1 MDGQYSPDDE
11 IDIDSLASSEP
22 PEYVPQMFSEG
33 GEVEEDDI
41 EYYAKGGDASI
52 ESQTDSM
59 NQFLLADEADT
70 AYAPMYPSEAK
81 ESEKDTRT
89 AKMMLKQLSTKGG
102 GGKSKRSKEMSM
114 EMAGLSPAIPEL
126 GASPTEQEKLMQ
138 IASARSQ
145 YDALEQ
151 AYKLKAQAAQR
162 AGKGFMRPTFN
173 AASLESPTLEKPG
186 PLMARTFAKGG
197 AALKGTKAVDEAG
210 KPVLAYRGEYGPGSG
225 LSTQQGS
232 LSYGTKDAANLYA
245 TSPNTG
251 AAVEAAK
258 VFPSYLSIRK
268 PLVNDPT
275 DPFIDLGVLRKA
287 LGEAEFSRVV
297 KNNSGLIERTGA
309 FDRLATERGYTSV
322 ADVMKKDPKALNSLY
337 VDIYPI
343 LDDAQA
349 VKTLQKR
356 GYDGAIYGGSG
367 ATAREP
373 EYRVFGAS
381 QAVSPYG
388 MQPMAPRTARQQFSD
403 VVRSMDISP
412 TDALEFLGKAG
423 GAAATALS
431 PSTTNEGEAEELAR
445 RRAMPPTITPV
456 KRAEGSPASGER
468 LTPQQIE
475 RLAAD
480 QAALNQYYA
489 AKARP
494 STGMNR
500 QKGPI
505 SQQLDTG
512 EAYINMAK
520 GVTELPYDLAGAPV
534 DIATLLM
541 RPFGYSTEKPVM
553 GSDWIKAQMTKAGV
567 RPEPPADPTAKGFYT
582 AGELLSN
589 LTNPAAVPRKVG
601 PVVEKGVTAVGKE
614 AARQVERGMFNEGPL
629 RNITPQPMYAVRP
642 EGGGTTF
649 TGVREPASSRTT
661 APISRFDKL
670 IEAGANP
677 RIEGLSNEMGD
688 AIENFW
694 RSKAQNYFTRQYGTP
709 SDPVFKQIISGQLRT
724 PALQRQIPDYAL
736 DQLSVGKTRVDP
748 VTGESRFYPKYPQ
761 ALEDLTRRYDEMT
774 GLEGV
779 AFNVKEPI
787 FDPNYPSTMGNR
799 GTQLEIA
806 AREDVI
812 NKLIAGG
819 MNPNL
824 INPKVTL
831 TGPRSD
837 APDALLNYV
846 PGEYKELYS
855 MYANPPK
862 DQSMIDRI
870 YKELGL
876 TEDVKPGVPENIKRA
891 IETSEPIY
899 DINFSYRSPLK
910 DLLTPENINRYLA
923 TKTPAEINKMRFED
937 VVKNSA
943 KYNLDMF
950 NTQNLVDAIRS
961 GKRVPEKVWTQGIS
975 EPLMT
980 LGEGQNK
987 FTWHRIVDNEATAVE
1002 GAYLGHSVG
1011 GYAKGGSYGP
1021 AEYRRFQE
1029 GQKQVFTLRDS
1040 KGKPF
1045 TTVEVEKVQTGPLG
1059 KELSP
1064 RELARAKAEGREL
1077 ELGPVMTVVRQI
1089 KGNGGKTGNTAPKD
1103 AEDQV
1108 MTFIKDYI
1116 RPDKITESDT
1126 FLTPKLEELKMDL
1139 SGRPR
1144 P

>member
-1 MDGQYSPDDE
+1 MDGQYLPDDE
-11 IDIDSLASSEP
+11 LDIDSLASSEP

-33 GEVEEDDI
+33 GEVEEDI
-41 EYYAKGGDASI
+41 EYYAKGGEASI
-52 ESQTDSM
+52 ESQTEAM

-81 ESEKDTRT
+81 ESEKDTKT

-102 GGKSKRSKEMSM
+102 GGGKSKRSKEMSM
-114 EMAGLSPAIPEL
+114 PMGDLSPAIPEL
-126 GASPTEQEKLMQ
+126 GAPQTEQDKLIQ
-138 IASARSQ
+138 IATARSQ
-145 YDALEQ
+145 YDALEK

-162 AGKGFMRPTFN
+162 AGKGLMRPTFN
-173 AASLESPTLEKPG
+173 TVMFDQPTLEKPG

-245 TSPNTG
+245 TNPNTG
-251 AAVEAAK
+251 AAVDAAK

-423 GAAATALS
+423 GAAAMALT
-431 PSTTNEGEAEELAR
+431 PSTTNEGEAKELAR

-456 KRAEGSPASGER
+456 RRAEGSPASGER

-480 QAALNQYYA
+480 EVALNQYYA
-489 AKARP
+489 PQARV

-500 QKGPI
+500 KRGPI
-505 SQQLDTG
+505 SQQLDSG
-512 EAYINMAK
+512 EAYVNMAK
-520 GVTELPYDLAGAPV
+520 GVTELPYDIAGAPV

-553 GSDWIKAQMTKAGV
+553 GSDWIKQQMTKAGV
-567 RPEPPADPTAKGFYT
+567 RPAPPADPTSKGFYT

-589 LTNPAAVPRKVG
+589 LTNPAGVARKVG

-629 RNITPQPMYAVRP
+629 RAITPQPMYAVRP

-661 APISRFDKL
+661 APISKFDKM

-694 RSKAQNYFTRQYGTP
+694 RSKAQNYFTRH
-709 SDPVFKQIISGQLRT
+709 DW
-724 PALQRQIPDYAL
+724 
-736 DQLSVGKTRVDP
+736 
-748 VTGESRFYPKYPQ
+748 
-761 ALEDLTRRYDEMT
+761 
-774 GLEGV
+774 
-779 AFNVKEPI
+779 
-787 FDPNYPSTMGNR
+787 
-799 GTQLEIA
+799 EIA
-806 AREDVI
+806 HTR
-812 NKLIAGG
+812 
-819 MNPNL
+819 
-824 INPKVTL
+824 
-831 TGPRSD
+831 
-837 APDALLNYV
+837 
-846 PGEYKELYS
+846 
-855 MYANPPK
+855 
-862 DQSMIDRI
+862 
-870 YKELGL
+870 
-876 TEDVKPGVPENIKRA
+876 
-891 IETSEPIY
+891 
-899 DINFSYRSPLK
+899 
-910 DLLTPENINRYLA
+910 
-923 TKTPAEINKMRFED
+923 
-937 VVKNSA
+937 SA
-943 KYNLDMF
+943 K
-950 NTQNLVDAIRS
+950 VH
-961 GKRVPEKVWTQGIS
+961 P
-975 EPLMT
+975 
-980 LGEGQNK
+980 
-987 FTWHRIVDNEATAVE
+987 
-1002 GAYLGHSVG
+1002 
-1011 GYAKGGSYGP
+1011 
-1021 AEYRRFQE
+1021 
-1029 GQKQVFTLRDS
+1029 
-1040 KGKPF
+1040 
-1045 TTVEVEKVQTGPLG
+1045 
-1059 KELSP
+1059 
-1064 RELARAKAEGREL
+1064 
-1077 ELGPVMTVVRQI
+1077 
-1089 KGNGGKTGNTAPKD
+1089 
-1103 AEDQV
+1103 
-1108 MTFIKDYI
+1108 
-1116 RPDKITESDT
+1116 
-1126 FLTPKLEELKMDL
+1126 
-1139 SGRPR
+1139 
-1144 P
+1144 

>member
-1 MDGQYSPDDE
+1 MDGQYSPDDV
-11 IDIDSLASSEP
+11 DIDSLASSEP
-22 PEYVPQMFSEG
+22 PQNFFQLYSEG
-33 GEVEEDDI
+33 GEVEEDIDH
-41 EYYAKGGDASI
+41 YAKGGDVTVEGMNKYVLSDDEDVTPTST
-52 ESQTDSM
+52 ESTSPFTTSLPPYYGGQ
-59 NQFLLADEADT
+59 EAPEIDKT
-70 AYAPMYPSEAK
+70 
-81 ESEKDTRT
+81 T
-89 AKMMLKQLSTKGG
+89 AKAMLKQLSSKS
-102 GGKSKRSKEMSM
+102 GGKSKRSKGMSM
-114 EMAGLSPAIPEL
+114 ELSGLAPSIPEM
-126 GASPTEQEKLMQ
+126 GAPQTEQDKLMQ

-162 AGKGFMRPTFN
+162 AGRGFMRPTFN
-173 AASLESPTLEKPG
+173 AASLESPTLEKAG

-197 AALKGTKAVDEAG
+197 EALKALKALRGTKAVDEAG

-412 TDALEFLGKAG
+412 TDALEFLGKSG
-423 GAAATALS
+423 NAAAMALT

-456 KRAEGSPASGER
+456 KRADGSPASGER

-475 RLAAD
+475 QLAAD
-480 QAALNQYYA
+480 QAALNTYQPVVNRNIQRQGEKSRALAQSRDVNQLPDPQTYA
-489 AKARP
+489 FIESALFGTSPEEVANKFSVFHPKRKEILGRAEQGFVTGNAALVGPAARVI
-494 STGMNR
+494 
-500 QKGPI
+500 K
-505 SQQLDTG
+505 
-512 EAYINMAK
+512 E
-520 GVTELPYDLAGAPV
+520 VGAPV
-534 DIATLLM
+534 
-541 RPFGYSTEKPVM
+541 
-553 GSDWIKAQMTKAGV
+553 
-567 RPEPPADPTAKGFYT
+567 AKY
-582 AGELLSN
+582 L
-589 LTNPAAVPRKVG
+589 
-601 PVVEKGVTAVGKE
+601 GKE

-629 RNITPQPMYAVRP
+629 RAITPQPAFAVRP

-661 APISRFDKL
+661 APISKFDKL

-736 DQLSVGKTRVDP
+736 DQLNVGKTRVDP

-779 AFNVKEPI
+779 AFNVKEPL

-812 NKLIAGG
+812 NKLIANG

-824 INPKVTL
+824 INSKVTL
-831 TGPRSD
+831 TGPRTD

-987 FTWHRIVDNEATAVE
+987 FTWHRILDNEATAVE
-1002 GAYLGHSVG
+1002 GAYMGHSVG

-1021 AEYRRFQE
+1021 SEYRRFQE
-1029 GQKQVFTLRDS
+1029 GEKQVFTLRDS

-1045 TTVEVEKVQTGPLG
+1045 TTVEVEKIQTGPLG

-1077 ELGPVMTVVRQI
+1077 GPVMTVVRQI
-1089 KGNGGKTGNTAPKD
+1089 RGNGGKTGNTAPKD

-1116 RPDKITESDT
+1116 KPDKITESET
-1126 FLTPKLEELKMDL
+1126 FLTPKLEALKMDL

>member
-41 EYYAKGGDASI
+41 EHYAKGGEASI

-102 GGKSKRSKEMSM
+102 GKSKRSKEMSM

-126 GASPTEQEKLMQ
+126 GASPTEQDKLIQ
-138 IASARSQ
+138 IASARAQ
-145 YDALEQ
+145 YDALEK

-162 AGKGFMRPTFN
+162 AGKGLMKPTFN
-173 AASLESPTLEKPG
+173 TLMFDQPTLEKSG
-186 PLMARTFAKGG
+186 PLMARTFANGG
-197 AALKGTKAVDEAG
+197 
-210 KPVLAYRGEYGPGSG
+210 PVYR
-225 LSTQQGS
+225 
-232 LSYGTKDAANLYA
+232 
-245 TSPNTG
+245 
-251 AAVEAAK
+251 
-258 VFPSYLSIRK
+258 
-268 PLVNDPT
+268 
-275 DPFIDLGVLRKA
+275 
-287 LGEAEFSRVV
+287 
-297 KNNSGLIERTGA
+297 
-309 FDRLATERGYTSV
+309 
-322 ADVMKKDPKALNSLY
+322 AD
-337 VDIYPI
+337 
-343 LDDAQA
+343 
-349 VKTLQKR
+349 
-356 GYDGAIYGGSG
+356 
-367 ATAREP
+367 
-373 EYRVFGAS
+373 
-381 QAVSPYG
+381 
-388 MQPMAPRTARQQFSD
+388 
-403 VVRSMDISP
+403 
-412 TDALEFLGKAG
+412 
-423 GAAATALS
+423 
-431 PSTTNEGEAEELAR
+431 
-445 RRAMPPTITPV
+445 
-456 KRAEGSPASGER
+456 GSPASGER

-661 APISRFDKL
+661 APISKFDKL

-736 DQLSVGKTRVDP
+736 DQLNVGKTRVDP

-910 DLLTPENINRYLA
+910 DILTPENINRYLA

-1064 RELARAKAEGREL
+1064 RELARAKAEGT